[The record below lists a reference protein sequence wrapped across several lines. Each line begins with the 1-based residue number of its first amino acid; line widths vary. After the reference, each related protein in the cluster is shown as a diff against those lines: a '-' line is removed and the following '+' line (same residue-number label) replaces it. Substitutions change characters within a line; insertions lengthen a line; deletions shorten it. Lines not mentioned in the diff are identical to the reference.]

1 MAQLYIDAEPKK
13 EGYYDKKSG
22 MTREAWFDAL
32 DVTRTCYVGNLSF
45 YTSEE
50 QIAEYFMKVGEV
62 YKITMGLHR
71 FNKSPCGFCFVEYY
85 TRAQCLSACALL
97 NGSVFDDRTIRVDP
111 DVGFQD
117 GRQFGRGQSGGQW
130 RDDFR
135 EDYDPARGG
144 QGRSLLKR
152 LEEDPKQQVF
162 VGSRGKGGEEDG
174 GSRKRSFDG
183 KGKGKG
189 KGKPNKWRRH
199 SEPY

>member
-1 MAQLYIDAEPKK
+1 
-13 EGYYDKKSG
+13 
-22 MTREAWFDAL
+22 
-32 DVTRTCYVGNLSF
+32 
-45 YTSEE
+45 
-50 QIAEYFMKVGEV
+50 VGEV

-85 TRAQCLSACALL
+85 TREQALAACALL

-152 LEEDPKQQVF
+152 LEEDPKMQVF
-162 VGSRGKGGEEDG
+162 VGSRGKGGDDG
-174 GSRKRSFDG
+174 DDSEGASEVTKKGSRGEASAQG
-183 KGKGKG
+183 H
-189 KGKPNKWRRH
+189 RRRADK
-199 SEPY
+199 SRPDVAG